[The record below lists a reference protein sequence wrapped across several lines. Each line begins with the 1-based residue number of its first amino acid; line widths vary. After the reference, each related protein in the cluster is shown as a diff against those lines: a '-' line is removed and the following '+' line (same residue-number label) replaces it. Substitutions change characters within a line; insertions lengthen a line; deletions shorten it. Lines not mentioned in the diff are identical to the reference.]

1 MGVEETSPDWAIR
14 VEINAKGNIAT
25 VTAYQK
31 KLLKPSTSIN
41 QEGEEGEDD
50 IHSKNKYNQ
59 TLMVDNKG
67 SDFSPFMPL
76 NSYNKMTGI

>member
-50 IHSKNKYNQ
+50 IQSNNKYNSTKQDQ
-59 TLMVDNKG
+59 TSAERILRT
-67 SDFSPFMPL
+67 SS
-76 NSYNKMTGI
+76 TG

>member
-31 KLLKPSTSIN
+31 KLLQPSTSIN

-50 IHSKNKYNQ
+50 IHSNNKYYSTKQDTTSAERILHTSSN
-59 TLMVDNKG
+59 G
-67 SDFSPFMPL
+67 
-76 NSYNKMTGI
+76 

>member
-50 IHSKNKYNQ
+50 IQSNNKYNSTKQ
-59 TLMVDNKG
+59 DTTSAERILHT
-67 SDFSPFMPL
+67 SS
-76 NSYNKMTGI
+76 TG

>member
-50 IHSKNKYNQ
+50 IHSNKYNLTKQ
-59 TLMVDNKG
+59 DTTSAERILHT
-67 SDFSPFMPL
+67 SS
-76 NSYNKMTGI
+76 TG

>member
-50 IHSKNKYNQ
+50 IHSNNKYNLTKQ
-59 TLMVDNKG
+59 DTTSAERILHT
-67 SDFSPFMPL
+67 SS
-76 NSYNKMTGI
+76 TG

>member
-41 QEGEEGEDD
+41 QEGEEGGDD
-50 IHSKNKYNQ
+50 IHSNNKYNSTKQ
-59 TLMVDNKG
+59 DTTSAERILHT
-67 SDFSPFMPL
+67 SS
-76 NSYNKMTGI
+76 TG

>member
-41 QEGEEGEDD
+41 QEGEDD
-50 IHSKNKYNQ
+50 IHSNNKYNSTKQ
-59 TLMVDNKG
+59 DKTLTERIPRT
-67 SDFSPFMPL
+67 SS
-76 NSYNKMTGI
+76 TG

>member
-31 KLLKPSTSIN
+31 KLLHSTTSIN
-41 QEGEEGEDD
+41 EHQDGRDAGSKEE
-50 IHSKNKYNQ
+50 KNIVNKRNQ
-59 TLMVDNKG
+59 TSAQHKYASSLG
-67 SDFSPFMPL
+67 
-76 NSYNKMTGI
+76 

>member
-41 QEGEEGEDD
+41 QEGEEKEDD
-50 IHSKNKYNQ
+50 IHSNNKYNLTKQ
-59 TLMVDNKG
+59 DTTSAERILHT
-67 SDFSPFMPL
+67 SS
-76 NSYNKMTGI
+76 TG

>member
-50 IHSKNKYNQ
+50 LQSNNKYNSTKQ
-59 TLMVDNKG
+59 DTTSAERTLYT
-67 SDFSPFMPL
+67 SS
-76 NSYNKMTGI
+76 TG

>member
-41 QEGEEGEDD
+41 QEGEEGGDD
-50 IHSKNKYNQ
+50 IQSNNKYNSTKQ
-59 TLMVDNKG
+59 DTTSAERILHT
-67 SDFSPFMPL
+67 SS
-76 NSYNKMTGI
+76 TG